1 MGIYLVYRP
10 GYISFT
16 RAGVFI
22 HYRDVHFKP
31 FVNWLS
37 VSLIHQVSTDVSQ
50 TGNDRAGQQVKLDVL
65 RLD

>member
-37 VSLIHQVSTDVSQ
+37 HSFIRFQQMYPRQVM
-50 TGNDRAGQQVKLDVL
+50 TGLGNR
-65 RLD
+65 